1 MSGVL
6 TNFGTL
12 AATIIGIA
20 MIAYIIFQAFKLVS
34 GKEGASVGKLIG
46 GIAGFLVLLIVI
58 GFATTLSGTNPFSDI
73 GSSLG
78 SKVSEEGSKI
88 VGG

>member
-1 MSGVL
+1 MSGIL

-20 MIAYIIFQAFKLVS
+20 MIAYIIFQAVKLIS

-46 GIAGFLVLLIVI
+46 GIAGFLVLLIII
-58 GFATTLSGTNPFSDI
+58 GFATTLSGTNPFSGI

-78 SKVSEEGSKI
+78 NTISDEGSSI